1 MSEEKLIELLQQADS
16 YAGSYRS
23 VGDDNIAEDV
33 RMRLRSRRIKKIAC
47 SSAAAAVLMA
57 GICVWA
63 VAGILN
69 VRTDRQIAALEAK
82 VVDLAA
88 QTEVSQKL
96 VADLVERER
105 QSLILIQ
112 LERELASIP
121 DPLEEIARQNDRTAF
136 IMVYQ
141 ADRLYRELN
150 LTGSAVETYN
160 RVIELF
166 PGNKWAKVAKE
177 RLSNMNK
184 SRKDNET

>member
-1 MSEEKLIELLQQADS
+1 MSEEKLIELLRQADRH
-16 YAGSYRS
+16 AGSCRS
-23 VGDDNIAEDV
+23 VGDGNIAETV

-63 VAGILN
+63 VAGILD

-82 VVDLAA
+82 VVDLSA
-88 QTEVSQKL
+88 QTKVSQKL
-96 VADLVERER
+96 VADLMARER
-105 QSLILIQ
+105 QSRRLIQ
-112 LERELASIP
+112 LERELAAIS

-166 PGNKWAKVAKE
+166 PENKWAQVARE
-177 RLSNMNK
+177 RLSNMSKN
-184 SRKDNET
+184 RKDNET

>member
-1 MSEEKLIELLQQADS
+1 MSEEKLIELLQRADRH
-16 YAGSYRS
+16 AGSYRS
-23 VGDDNIAEDV
+23 DGTDNIAETV
-33 RMRLRSRRIKKIAC
+33 RLRLRSRRIKRIAC
-47 SSAAAAVLMA
+47 SSAAAAVVMA

-69 VRTDRQIAALEAK
+69 VRTDRQIADLKAK

-88 QTEVSQKL
+88 QTKVSQKL
-96 VADLVERER
+96 VADLLERER
-105 QSLILIQ
+105 QSRRLIQ

-166 PGNKWAKVAKE
+166 PENKWAKVARE
-177 RLSNMNK
+177 RLSEMNK
-184 SRKDNET
+184 KNNET